1 MLLNVIFY
9 GNYICMNKILILILI
24 FFISSVANADV
35 KSQALNKVSEKI
47 SNLIPGEGIT
57 EVSLDFN
64 DGEEDQLNFSILGV
78 RDIKAKD
85 NSNFFTQFS
94 LMNQEIN
101 NSNRAIGNLGLGYRI
116 LSRDKSVMFGYNTFY
131 DRDLTE
137 DHSRLGLG
145 LEVKASI
152 LDLNYNRYAK
162 ISGSEAV
169 SGTKE
174 QVLSG
179 WDYNLTSQIP
189 RAPWA
194 RINYNGYKWEAEK
207 SSADQKGNIY
217 SLELD
222 VTNSVEVVTSL
233 DQSSL
238 AGVDDEFSLSINYI
252 YPPKE
257 KSMAM
262 TDGLS
267 NDMFEKENM
276 EQKLKEKVRRRNKLV
291 MELQGSIILTSK

>member
-1 MLLNVIFY
+1 MK
-9 GNYICMNKILILILI
+9 KILVLII
-24 FFISSVANADV
+24 TFFISTAVNADV
-35 KSQALNKVSEKI
+35 TSQALNKVSEKI

-57 EVSLDFN
+57 EVSLGYN
-64 DGEEDQLNFSILGV
+64 DGDEDQLNFSILGV
-78 RDIKAKD
+78 RDIEATD

-101 NSNRAIGNLGLGYRI
+101 SSGRIIGNIGLGYRK
-116 LSRDKSVMFGYNTFY
+116 LFDDKNFMFGANTFY
-131 DRDLTE
+131 DRDLT
-137 DHSRLGLG
+137 DGQSRMGLG
-145 LEVKASI
+145 IEAKGSI
-152 LDLNYNRYAK
+152 LDLTANNYTK
-162 ISGSEAV
+162 ISNSEV
-169 SGTKE
+169 VNGDRE

-179 WDYNLTSQIP
+179 WDFNLSSQIP

-207 SSADQKGNIY
+207 ASNHQKGNIY

-222 VTNSVEVVTSL
+222 VTNSVEVVASL

-238 AGVDDEFSLSINYI
+238 NGVDDETSLSINYV

-257 KSMAM
+257 KSMVM
-262 TDGLS
+262 SDGLS
-267 NDMFEKENM
+267 NDMFEKRNM

-291 MELQGSIILTSK
+291 MEIQGSVVMTKK

>member
-1 MLLNVIFY
+1 MQS
-9 GNYICMNKILILILI
+9 MSKILILILT
-24 FFISSVANADV
+24 FFISSVTNADV
-35 KSQALNKVSEKI
+35 TSQALNIVSEKI
-47 SNLIPGEGIT
+47 SNLIPGGGIT
-57 EVSLDFN
+57 EVSLDYN
-64 DGEEDQLNFSILGV
+64 DGDEDQLNFSILGV

-101 NSNRAIGNLGLGYRI
+101 NSDRAIGNLGLGYRI
-116 LSRDKSVMFGYNTFY
+116 LSRDKSVMLGYNMFY
-131 DRDLTE
+131 DRDLSE
-137 DHSRLGLG
+137 GQSRLGLG
-145 LEVKASI
+145 FEAKASI
-152 LDLNYNRYAK
+152 LDLAVNRYAK
-162 ISGSEAV
+162 ISGSEVV
-169 SGTKE
+169 SGERE
-174 QVLSG
+174 QILSG

-207 SSADQKGNIY
+207 GSLDQKGNIY

-222 VTNSVEVVTSL
+222 VTNSFEVVASL
-233 DQSSL
+233 DKSSL
-238 AGVDDEFSLSINYI
+238 GAVEDETSLSINYT

>member
-1 MLLNVIFY
+1 MK
-9 GNYICMNKILILILI
+9 KILILILT

-78 RDIKAKD
+78 RDIKVKD

-162 ISGSEAV
+162 ISGSEVV
-169 SGTKE
+169 SGTIE

-207 SSADQKGNIY
+207 SSADLKGNIY

-252 YPPKE
+252 YPPKD

-276 EQKLKEKVRRRNKLV
+276 EQRGGGK
-291 MELQGSIILTSK
+291 S

>member
-1 MLLNVIFY
+1 MK
-9 GNYICMNKILILILI
+9 KILILILT
-24 FFISSVANADV
+24 FFVSTAVNADV
-35 KSQALNKVSEKI
+35 TSQALNKVAEKI

-57 EVSLDFN
+57 EVSLDYN
-64 DGEEDQLNFSILGV
+64 DGDEDQLNFSILGV
-78 RDIKAKD
+78 RDIEATD

-101 NSNRAIGNLGLGYRI
+101 SSGRIIGNIGLGYRK
-116 LSRDKSVMFGYNTFY
+116 LSDDKNFMFGANTFY

-137 DHSRLGLG
+137 GQSRLGLG
-145 LEVKASI
+145 IEAKGSI
-152 LDLNYNRYAK
+152 LDLTANSYTK
-162 ISGSEAV
+162 ISNSKVVNADR
-169 SGTKE
+169 E

-207 SSADQKGNIY
+207 GALDLKGNIY

-222 VTNSVEVVTSL
+222 VTNSIEVVASL
-233 DQSSL
+233 DKSSL
-238 AGVDDEFSLSINYI
+238 NGVDDETSLSINYI

-257 KSMAM
+257 KSMVIS
-262 TDGLS
+262 DGLS
-267 NDMFEKENM
+267 SDMFEKSNM
-276 EQKLKEKVRRRNKLV
+276 EQKLKEKVRRRNKMV
-291 MELQGSIILTSK
+291 MEIQGSVVVTSK

>member
-1 MLLNVIFY
+1 
-9 GNYICMNKILILILI
+9 MNKILILILT
-24 FFISSVANADV
+24 FFISSAVNADV
-35 KSQALNKVSEKI
+35 TSQALNKVSEKI

-64 DGEEDQLNFSILGV
+64 DGDEDQLNFSILGV
-78 RDIKAKD
+78 RDIEATD

-101 NSNRAIGNLGLGYRI
+101 SSGRIIGNIGLGYRK
-116 LSRDKSVMFGYNTFY
+116 LSDDKNFMFGANTFY
-131 DRDLTE
+131 DRDLT
-137 DHSRLGLG
+137 DGQDRLGLG
-145 LEVKASI
+145 IEAKGSI
-152 LDLNYNRYAK
+152 LDLTANSYTK
-162 ISGSEAV
+162 ISNSEV
-169 SGTKE
+169 VNGERE

-179 WDYNLTSQIP
+179 WDFNLTSQIP

-207 SSADQKGNIY
+207 GSQDQKGDIY

-222 VTNSVEVVTSL
+222 ATNSVEVFVSL
-233 DQSSL
+233 DRSSL
-238 AGVDDEFSLSINYI
+238 SGMNDEISFGVNYI

-257 KSMAM
+257 KSMVM
-262 TDGLS
+262 SDGLS
-267 NDMFEKENM
+267 NDMYEKSNM

-291 MELQGSIILTSK
+291 MEIQGSVVLTKK

>member
-1 MLLNVIFY
+1 
-9 GNYICMNKILILILI
+9 
-24 FFISSVANADV
+24 
-35 KSQALNKVSEKI
+35 
-47 SNLIPGEGIT
+47 
-57 EVSLDFN
+57 
-64 DGEEDQLNFSILGV
+64 
-78 RDIKAKD
+78 
-85 NSNFFTQFS
+85 
-94 LMNQEIN
+94 MNQEIN

-116 LSRDKSVMFGYNTFY
+116 LSRDKSLMLGYNTFY

-137 DHSRLGLG
+137 DQSRLGYG
-145 LEVKASI
+145 FEAKASV
-152 LDLNYNRYAK
+152 LDLTVNRYAK
-162 ISGSEAV
+162 ISGSEVV
-169 SGTKE
+169 SGTIE
-174 QVLSG
+174 QALSG

-194 RINYNGYKWEAEK
+194 RINYNGYKWESEK
-207 SSADQKGNIY
+207 SSVDQKGNIY

-252 YPPKE
+252 YPPKD

-267 NDMFEKENM
+267 NDMFEKGNM

-291 MELQGSIILTSK
+291 MEIQGSVILTRKD